1 MKAPGAIIELL
12 PEEDATVR
20 KILVVDDNRDNQ
32 DILTFRLG
40 LMGGYEILVASNGKE
55 ALEMATRC
63 RPDLI
68 LMDLRMPVMDGYEAT
83 RALRQTE
90 WGKNLPIIA
99 ITAGSVEEHREKA
112 LRVGCSAFV
121 AKPIIDYSVIGDKIR
136 ELFQVP
142 GGSAQIASA

>member
-1 MKAPGAIIELL
+1 MIAS
-12 PEEDATVR
+12 EEDLAVR

-32 DILTFRLG
+32 DILTFRLQ
-40 LMGGYEILVASNGKE
+40 LMGGFEILVASNGKE
-55 ALEMATRC
+55 ALEVAARA

-99 ITAGSVEEHREKA
+99 VTAGSTEEQRDKA
-112 LRVGCSAFV
+112 LRVGCSDFI
-121 AKPIIDYSVIGDKIR
+121 AKPIIDYSIIGKKIQEIFSDSGR
-136 ELFQVP
+136 AAEV
-142 GGSAQIASA
+142 ASASSTP

>member
-1 MKAPGAIIELL
+1 M
-12 PEEDATVR
+12 R

-32 DILTFRLG
+32 DILSFRLQ
-40 LMGGYEILVASNGKE
+40 LMGGFEILTASNGKE
-55 ALEMATRC
+55 ALEVAARA

-99 ITAGSVEEHREKA
+99 VTAGSTEEHREKA
-112 LRVGCSAFV
+112 LRVGCNDFI
-121 AKPIIDYSVIGDKIR
+121 AKPIIDYSLIRKKIQ
-136 ELFQVP
+136 EIFEAP
-142 GGSAQIASA
+142 GRRPEISPAGSIL